1 MVNTLIKTRP
11 FASFIHISKGSS
23 KFDRESTTAG
33 NIVRYNVGKDT
44 FKPLKKHRHYKRDE
58 LNKSGMLVDESGVE
72 DGTLMLTTIEIN
84 PVSDSICDH
93 ETCEQSHFS
102 FGILGQCKSSTLG
115 GASY

>member
-1 MVNTLIKTRP
+1 
-11 FASFIHISKGSS
+11 
-23 KFDRESTTAG
+23 
-33 NIVRYNVGKDT
+33 
-44 FKPLKKHRHYKRDE
+44 
-58 LNKSGMLVDESGVE
+58 MLVDESGVE